1 VSVIEPTSTI
11 VAAEEADY
19 ILGVAKLE
27 TKLVILLDIGRL
39 LVGGEKRM
47 PLGMEKAG
55 SQAVAA
61 APVS

>member
-1 VSVIEPTSTI
+1 

-39 LVGGEKRM
+39 LAAGEKRM
-47 PLGMEKAG
+47 PLGAEAAKHRAEA
-55 SQAVAA
+55 SSAV
-61 APVS
+61 S

>member
-1 VSVIEPTSTI
+1 

-39 LVGGEKRM
+39 LVGGEKRTST
-47 PLGMEKAG
+47 GAETARYR
-55 SQAVAA
+55 AVAES
-61 APVS
+61 PVS

>member
-1 VSVIEPTSTI
+1 VIEPTSTI

-47 PLGMEKAG
+47 PTGGETARRRATAE
-55 SQAVAA
+55 S
-61 APVS
+61 PVS